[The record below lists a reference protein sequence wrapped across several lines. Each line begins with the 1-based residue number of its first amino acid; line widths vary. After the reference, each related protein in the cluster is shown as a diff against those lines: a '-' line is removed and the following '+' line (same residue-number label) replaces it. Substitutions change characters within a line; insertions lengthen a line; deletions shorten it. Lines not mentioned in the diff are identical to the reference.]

1 MIAEATSQH
10 REPSFAL
17 SPGIHRRQAWRPA
30 GLRGVQSILSGIAS
44 RTRPFDGYRA
54 RLTAWYEQFV
64 QRSQPFIGWRPLTTP
79 QVEAHDTQSSFGSP
93 QGDEG
98 ISRRDPPVI
107 SKELPPSTRP
117 VSVTEDQASPGHL
130 RRFPVEQRPQEPFVS
145 PRSIS
150 VPIRTPEKSMPPSK
164 RLAGDLSNSPERPI
178 EATAQPVAPPAS
190 EEIAENPAVPTRS
203 NEERRLPP
211 RDERLATVDRGKV
224 SSLPASP
231 HRNEEHPLER
241 PALRLAILRPIN
253 TVAGTVQRKESAS
266 LSSGTNTFSSGETKD
281 LSGPENWLVAARPA
295 VLPRLASE
303 GWSLQRPEAHD
314 GFPVGMKSEVGR
326 AADISSEVLGA
337 VSVRDASAFRN
348 VGVPETAS
356 LESSRQAETSES
368 PAGPPMVLPELQIRL
383 LRPDQSA
390 STNPPLGKNVAEGK
404 RSTIEMSKPQPP
416 APAAPPP
423 LDINAVAD
431 KVYQALQRR
440 HQLERE
446 RRGLY

>member
-64 QRSQPFIGWRPLTTP
+64 QRSQPFIGWQPLPTAEL
-79 QVEAHDTQSSFGSP
+79 EAHDTQSSFGSP
-93 QGDEG
+93 QSEER
-98 ISRRDPPVI
+98 ISRRDPPMI
-107 SKELPPSTRP
+107 SKDLPPVTRP
-117 VSVTEDQASPGHL
+117 VSGAQDQASATHL
-130 RRFPVEQRPQEPFVS
+130 HQFPAEQQRPQEPFVLR
-145 PRSIS
+145 RSIS
-150 VPIRTPEKSMPPSK
+150 VPIRTPAKSMPPSE

-190 EEIAENPAVPTRS
+190 EEIAENPAVPARS

-231 HRNEEHPLER
+231 QRNEEHPLVR

-253 TVAGTVQRKESAS
+253 TVAGTVQRKESPS
-266 LSSGTNTFSSGETKD
+266 LSSGTSTFSSGETKD
-281 LSGPENWLVAARPA
+281 LGGPENWLVAARPA
-295 VLPRLASE
+295 VPPRLVSSVSSLPR
-303 GWSLQRPEAHD
+303 QEAHG

-326 AADISSEVLGA
+326 AADISSEVLGG
-337 VSVRDASAFRN
+337 VSVRDPSAFRN
-348 VGVPETAS
+348 VGAPETAS
-356 LESSRQAETSES
+356 LASSRQAEIPEP
-368 PAGPPMVLPELQIRL
+368 PAGPPL
-383 LRPDQSA
+383 
-390 STNPPLGKNVAEGK
+390 
-404 RSTIEMSKPQPP
+404 
-416 APAAPPP
+416 APA
-423 LDINAVAD
+423 
-431 KVYQALQRR
+431 
-440 HQLERE
+440 
-446 RRGLY
+446 